1 MVTRIVVGLIMG
13 LPDAVRAVLL
23 LAGTFI
29 AVLFFGW
36 CVLSSVAVPP
46 DPSRVHAA
54 EVRENPRLCAQTC
67 REFGALHWQVNINT
81 RECTCSGDVRTDP
94 PER

>member
-1 MVTRIVVGLIMG
+1 MAPRVVVGVSMAPLKLETQVVMLIG
-13 LPDAVRAVLL
+13 GAVLVFL
-23 LAGTFI
+23 IF
-29 AVLFFGW
+29 VL
-36 CVLSSVAVPP
+36 CMDHAAQSTPASVAA
-46 DPSRVHAA
+46 REVH
-54 EVRENPRLCAQTC
+54 EHPRLCAQTC